1 LFADAMLT
9 GAFRA
14 APYAGVS
21 VQPYPGQS
29 LRPLKQSILQAANR
43 LRRREEWS
51 LAVLVPAN
59 VPAASIFDY
68 MGKNDHGLPR
78 YPVEILVSAEGHMFA
93 GELIALL
100 LEPHA
105 ADVPLGALVLEG
117 LAAFEVGRNETASA
131 TAIGKAE
138 NNYREANPDYEPMAA
153 CGISDWTAERPIL
166 AQFSRAGLG
175 LVRPE
180 STLRARPGTTESVWG
195 DLKVPDS
202 RRTRWAI
209 SSRDDQRSPDS

>member
-29 LRPLKQSILQAANR
+29 LRPLKQSILQAVNR

-51 LAVLVPAN
+51 LVVLVPAH
-59 VPAASIFDY
+59 VLAASIFDY

-78 YPVEILVSAEGHMFA
+78 YPVEILVSAEGPMFA

-131 TAIGKAE
+131 AAIGKAE

-153 CGISDWTAERPIL
+153 CGISDWTAERAIL
-166 AQFSRAGLG
+166 AQSCR
-175 LVRPE
+175 
-180 STLRARPGTTESVWG
+180 
-195 DLKVPDS
+195 
-202 RRTRWAI
+202 
-209 SSRDDQRSPDS
+209 

>member
-59 VPAASIFDY
+59 VLAASIFDY

-78 YPVEILVSAEGHMFA
+78 YPVEILVSAEGPMFA

-166 AQFSRAGLG
+166 APSGRLDPLPTQPSGSHSAD
-175 LVRPE
+175 
-180 STLRARPGTTESVWG
+180 ARQIGS
-195 DLKVPDS
+195 
-202 RRTRWAI
+202 
-209 SSRDDQRSPDS
+209 